1 MLKHGSASFGGPVR
15 SKNSIYAYV
24 LFHHLPCP
32 LHSTYQPVGRARHAP
47 PRHTN
52 AGAQVELPGGPM
64 SQDHGQSFQQ
74 WWRWTRWRRSSSPRT
89 SMAILKPCL
98 WEILNWWKLMETD
111 GNWWMNW
118 RYSIAQP
125 RRSDLYLVK
134 FQVPKTQHTQ
144 WSILAWKPMG
154 PRVLHSRM
162 YQGCIW
168 TQLANAIGP
177 STWAGEHP

>member
-64 SQDHGQSFQQ
+64 SQDHGSH
-74 WWRWTRWRRSSSPRT
+74 SSSG
-89 SMAILKPCL
+89 
-98 WEILNWWKLMETD
+98 ED
-111 GNWWMNW
+111 GHAEDVVLRLEQAW
-118 RYSIAQP
+118 RY
-125 RRSDLYLVK
+125 
-134 FQVPKTQHTQ
+134 
-144 WSILAWKPMG
+144 
-154 PRVLHSRM
+154 
-162 YQGCIW
+162 
-168 TQLANAIGP
+168 
-177 STWAGEHP
+177 

>member
-1 MLKHGSASFGGPVR
+1 MPTSFNISTRRSCASCSAETHKCWRPSRTARRANVAGSW
-15 SKNSIYAYV
+15 
-24 LFHHLPCP
+24 
-32 LHSTYQPVGRARHAP
+32 
-47 PRHTN
+47 
-52 AGAQVELPGGPM
+52 
-64 SQDHGQSFQQ
+64 QSFQQ

-89 SMAILKPCL
+89 SMAIFKPCL

-111 GNWWMNW
+111 GNWCMNW

-154 PRVLHSRM
+154 PRVLHSRT

-177 STWAGEHP
+177 SAWAGEHP